1 MALGKKLG
9 TNAEVCLVDYKVDA
23 PIEICSRKYPRKS
36 FLDYS
41 FAPRRASAF
50 VLLVSLSSVP
60 GTSSR
65 YCDSWQESNMC
76 RWVVFIW
83 LMLSTDSRNCIT
95 PEWVFVNSTLQYL
108 LVPSLDTDVMDIIV
122 HAEILPSTHNNW
134 GNRKYFCMEQRG
146 LCLVAYM
153 HNTCSYAF
161 ISCHPCLRPN
171 EACCFANG
179 HLSWEGIVHSVLK
192 DVNKRLRPAS
202 RNLRDEFW

>member
-1 MALGKKLG
+1 MQALSSFHSACISSLLLSSNLNFYNILGETWCHIKDLKSNVSFLSGSILKGVCTFLLMALGKKLG

-76 RWVVFIW
+76 R
-83 LMLSTDSRNCIT
+83 
-95 PEWVFVNSTLQYL
+95 
-108 LVPSLDTDVMDIIV
+108 
-122 HAEILPSTHNNW
+122 
-134 GNRKYFCMEQRG
+134 
-146 LCLVAYM
+146 
-153 HNTCSYAF
+153 
-161 ISCHPCLRPN
+161 
-171 EACCFANG
+171 
-179 HLSWEGIVHSVLK
+179 
-192 DVNKRLRPAS
+192 
-202 RNLRDEFW
+202 